1 MKDVYDS
8 LIAIRNRPLLT
19 YSKSIV
25 LPQFIHKTFVSLP
38 LRCFKF
44 KQGLAPALCEEMVPQ
59 NRQNSYNNADNTV
72 IIIVK
77 IMLIV
82 LYIGEINS
90 QRPRELELR
99 GSDDLGNFAG

>member
-1 MKDVYDS
+1 
-8 LIAIRNRPLLT
+8 
-19 YSKSIV
+19 
-25 LPQFIHKTFVSLP
+25 
-38 LRCFKF
+38 
-44 KQGLAPALCEEMVPQ
+44 MVPQ
-59 NRQNSYNNADNTV
+59 NRQNSYNNADNKV

>member
-1 MKDVYDS
+1 
-8 LIAIRNRPLLT
+8 
-19 YSKSIV
+19 
-25 LPQFIHKTFVSLP
+25 
-38 LRCFKF
+38 
-44 KQGLAPALCEEMVPQ
+44 MVPQ
-59 NRQNSYNNADNTV
+59 NRQNSYNNADNKV

-99 GSDDLGNFAG
+99 GSDDLGNFAGWDEANRTFVTIQS